1 MYEWN
6 AKCEYILTADI
17 DGKHH
22 RMISKRDS
30 KKHKAIRDKGGVKNV
45 SHQHLRTNSSLFY
58 ITINIKRNILFVW
71 ESW

>member
-17 DGKHH
+17 DGKYH

-30 KKHKAIRDKGGVKNV
+30 KKHKAIRDKGGAKMSAESVKDLV
-45 SHQHLRTNSSLFY
+45 HRY
-58 ITINIKRNILFVW
+58 FV
-71 ESW
+71 EQ

>member
-30 KKHKAIRDKGGVKNV
+30 KKHKAIRDKGGVKMSV
-45 SHQHLRTNSSLFY
+45 IS
-58 ITINIKRNILFVW
+58 I
-71 ESW
+71 